1 MRMRQIGS
9 VVPFYFLQ
17 IKQRRQIMTR
27 SIYWAD
33 GYVEKQ
39 RTAEQAIAMIRP
51 GKRVYI
57 GSASGEPQALVR
69 ALSVAAIKISGL
81 EVVRLMSRETTSLS
95 EIADKT
101 RDHSLNI
108 RTIYLGSAHTEGIAR
123 YMRFLTPINMSE
135 VPGLFLSRKMPIH
148 VALVQVSPPDDFGWM
163 SLGVSVDVTL
173 AAAQSADLVIAQVNP
188 RMPRTMGQSF
198 IHVNNVHVLVEHEE
212 PILSVNLRKQ
222 SGTADWIG
230 KHIARFVD
238 DGATLQMGLD
248 AASQATVKALADKN
262 DLGFHS
268 QYITDD
274 IMHLYASG
282 VITNRRKGLNDGKL
296 VASCAIGSPNL
307 YEFLHN
313 NPGVDFRPSDYVNDP
328 YIIGQHNRM
337 ISLNVAQSIDLT
349 GQTAAEASEHTFFA
363 GVSGI
368 PDFVRGAKRSKGG
381 KSILML
387 YSTSRDGKRSNIV
400 PDLGGAAVVVPRGDV
415 HYVVTE
421 YGAVNLFGK
430 SLQERVLALIGIA
443 HPDHRDQVVRCR
455 QRGTANWS
463 ANAVWVRPRRASIP
477 FIWKRPSLRDG
488 EQITIRPSKPVDE
501 RRIQEHYYS
510 LDKNDVQLR
519 FFHEKLSFDRS
530 DVETR
535 SQIDYIKDLTI
546 VAVVGEFGFG
556 KVVGLGEYLLLME
569 SNTAEVAFSISKEYQ
584 GKGLGKLFIRKL
596 ARAARENGISGL
608 VAYTAPQNKAMIAL
622 FKTLPYKVKTSFDGD
637 SLLLQVPIR

>member
-1 MRMRQIGS
+1 
-9 VVPFYFLQ
+9 
-17 IKQRRQIMTR
+17 MTR

-33 GYVEKQ
+33 TYVEKQ
-39 RTAEQAIAMIRP
+39 RSAEAAIAMIRP
-51 GKRVYI
+51 GQRVFI
-57 GSASGEPQALVR
+57 GSASGEPQALVK
-69 ALSVAAIKISGL
+69 ALSSAAIRISGL
-81 EVVRLMSRETTSLS
+81 EIVRLMSRETTSLS

-108 RTIYLGSAHTEGIAR
+108 RTIYLGSADTEGIAR
-123 YMRFLTPINMSE
+123 YMRFITPINMSE
-135 VPGLFLSRKMPIH
+135 VPGLFLSRKLPIH

-188 RMPRTMGQSF
+188 KMPRTMGQSF
-198 IHVNNVHVLVEHEE
+198 IHVNNVDVLVEHEE
-212 PILSVNLRKQ
+212 PILSINLR
-222 SGTADWIG
+222 GHADAAEWIG

-238 DGATLQMGLD
+238 DGSTLQIGLD

-274 IMHLYASG
+274 VMHLYASG
-282 VITNRRKGLNDGKL
+282 VITNRRKGLNEGKL
-296 VASCAIGSPNL
+296 VASCAIGSQNL
-307 YEFLHN
+307 YEFLHD
-313 NPGVDFRPSDYVNDP
+313 NPAVDFRPSDYVNDP
-328 YIIGQHNRM
+328 FIIAQHNRM
-337 ISLNVAQSIDLT
+337 ISLNVAHTIDLT
-349 GQTAAEASEHTFFA
+349 GQMTAEASHHTFFA

-381 KSILML
+381 KSILMT

-400 PDLGGAAVVVPRGDV
+400 PALNGPSVVVPRGDV

-443 HPDHRDQVVRCR
+443 HPDHREQLFDAAKESRLIGRERRLGEATRGIYPIHLEETVV
-455 QRGTANWS
+455 
-463 ANAVWVRPRRASIP
+463 
-477 FIWKRPSLRDG
+477 RDG
-488 EQITIRPSKPVDE
+488 EEITVRPSKPVDE

-510 LDKNDVQLR
+510 LDKKDVQLR
-519 FFHEKLSFDRS
+519 FFHDKISFDRS

-535 SQIDYIKDLTI
+535 SQIDYIKDLTL

-556 KVVGLGEYLLLME
+556 KVVGVGEYLLLVD
-569 SNTAEVAFSISKEYQ
+569 SNIAEVAFSVSKAYQ

-596 ARAARENGISGL
+596 ARAARDNGISGL
-608 VAYTAPQNKAMIAL
+608 VAYTSPQNKGMIAL

-637 SLLLQVPIR
+637 SLMLKCRFDELAETPL

>member
-1 MRMRQIGS
+1 
-9 VVPFYFLQ
+9 
-17 IKQRRQIMTR
+17 
-27 SIYWAD
+27 
-33 GYVEKQ
+33 
-39 RTAEQAIAMIRP
+39 
-51 GKRVYI
+51 
-57 GSASGEPQALVR
+57 
-69 ALSVAAIKISGL
+69 
-81 EVVRLMSRETTSLS
+81 MSRETTSLS

-108 RTIYLGSAHTEGIAR
+108 RTIYLGSADTEAIAR
-123 YMRFLTPINMSE
+123 YMRFITPINMSE
-135 VPGLFLSRKMPIH
+135 VPGLFLSRKLPIH
-148 VALVQVSPPDDFGWM
+148 VALVQVTPPDDFGWM
-163 SLGVSVDVTL
+163 SLGISVDVTL

-212 PILSVNLRKQ
+212 PILSITPRER
-222 SGTADWIG
+222 SGAAEWIG
-230 KHIARFVD
+230 KHIARFVE
-238 DGATLQMGLD
+238 DGSTLQIGLD
-248 AASQATVKALADKN
+248 AASQATVKTLSGKN

-274 IMHLYASG
+274 VMHLYATG
-282 VITNRRKGLNDGKL
+282 VITNRKKGLNDGKL
-296 VASCAIGSPNL
+296 VASCAIGSQNL
-307 YEFLHN
+307 YEFLHD

-328 YIIGQHNRM
+328 FIISQHNRM
-337 ISLNVAQSIDLT
+337 ISMNVAHTIDLT
-349 GQTAAEASEHTFFA
+349 GQVAAEASEHTFFA

-387 YSTSRDGKRSNIV
+387 YSSSLDGKRSNIV
-400 PDLGGAAVVVPRGDV
+400 PVLNGPAVVVPRGDV

-430 SLQERVLALIGIA
+430 SLQERVLAMIGIA
-443 HPDHRDQVVRCR
+443 HPDFRDKLFNDAKEARLIGSER
-455 QRGTANWS
+455 HLGEATKGIY
-463 ANAVWVRPRRASIP
+463 PIHLEET
-477 FIWKRPSLRDG
+477 IIRDG
-488 EQITIRPSKPVDE
+488 EEITIRPSKPVDE

-510 LDKNDVQLR
+510 LDKKDVQLR
-519 FFHEKLSFDRS
+519 FFHEKISFDRS

-535 SQIDYIKDLTI
+535 SQIDYIKDLTL

-556 KVVGLGEYLLLME
+556 KVVGVGEYLLLME
-569 SNTAEVAFSISKEYQ
+569 SNIAEVAFSISKEYQ

-608 VAYTAPQNKAMIAL
+608 VAYTSPQNRAMIAL

-637 SLLLQVPIR
+637 SLKLNCRFDELAETPQ